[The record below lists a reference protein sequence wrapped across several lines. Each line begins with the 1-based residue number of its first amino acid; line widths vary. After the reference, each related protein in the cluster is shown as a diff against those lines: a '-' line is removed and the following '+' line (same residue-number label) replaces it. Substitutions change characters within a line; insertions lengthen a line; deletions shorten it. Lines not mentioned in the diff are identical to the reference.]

1 MSRRI
6 DSHEFFQVREPGKEI
21 NFLFDGSVV
30 WAQEGDT
37 ISTALIASG
46 KKLVSRSFKYH
57 RPRGIYDAD
66 GYGPESL
73 VTVDDEPNLLADRVL
88 VRNGMDVR
96 SQNNWP
102 SLDFDLAEI
111 NDVVVPFLPNGFYF
125 FIFFNV
131 FFVFFLFL
139 SLSYFFLF

>member
-111 NDVVVPFLPNGFYF
+111 NDVVVP
-125 FIFFNV
+125 
-131 FFVFFLFL
+131 
-139 SLSYFFLF
+139 